1 MPRSLAASLIT
12 AALLATFL
20 TGCVS
25 LRDGL
30 ESGRADP
37 LDTPSED
44 SSSTPTPTAV
54 EAVPV
59 DTSDLNERCPKAVM
73 QRYVDNGLF
82 PLDDTALVEGEAI
95 NTVLSSAGFDC
106 VVTIFSTDDLER
118 YGRAEYGAEDVV
130 AFVLDPTEARSAQ
143 VVGALESA
151 GFVSVSDNAWQLDG
165 SQLGTIF
172 TTRESY
178 GTEPSMFKIDDLGHD
193 YSVSFFFERE

>member
-1 MPRSLAASLIT
+1 MPRSLAASLVV

-20 TGCVS
+20 TGCLS

-30 ESGRADP
+30 ESVRADP
-37 LDTPSED
+37 LATPSEG
-44 SSSTPTPTAV
+44 SSPTATAAAV
-54 EAVPV
+54 EAVSV
-59 DTSDLNERCPKAVM
+59 DTSDLNERCPEAVM
-73 QRYVDNGLF
+73 QRYVDNGLS
-82 PLDDTALVEGEAI
+82 PLDDTTLVEGEAI

-151 GFVSVSDNAWQLDG
+151 GFVGVSDNAWQLDG

-178 GTEPSMFKIDDLGHD
+178 ETEPFMFTIDDLGHD